1 MAQEEKNQGGGTL
14 VFVRHGQSI
23 WNATNQFTGWVDCD
37 LSEVG
42 VQEAHE
48 GGKELAKAGVEFD
61 IMYTSYQ
68 KRAIKTGDIVL
79 EELDQLWI
87 PVVKSWR
94 LNERMYGAL
103 QGLNKKETV
112 DKHGEKKVLEWRR
125 SYDVPPPEIDPKSP
139 YNPAKEAKYRKLD
152 PKDVPKTEC
161 LKDVVVRVTPFWE
174 SDIAPALKKG
184 KTVLV
189 SAHGNS
195 IRAILK
201 FLDNIPDDVIPGLEI
216 PTGIP
221 LVYRFDK
228 KLKVIKQKN
237 AMEPLSGVFLGD
249 PDKIKEAQEK
259 VKNQIKGK

>member
-112 DKHGEKKVLEWRR
+112 DKHGEKKKCSNGDAVMMFHHRKSIQNRR
-125 SYDVPPPEIDPKSP
+125 TILPKKPNTAS
-139 YNPAKEAKYRKLD
+139 
-152 PKDVPKTEC
+152 
-161 LKDVVVRVTPFWE
+161 
-174 SDIAPALKKG
+174 
-184 KTVLV
+184 
-189 SAHGNS
+189 
-195 IRAILK
+195 
-201 FLDNIPDDVIPGLEI
+201 
-216 PTGIP
+216 
-221 LVYRFDK
+221 
-228 KLKVIKQKN
+228 
-237 AMEPLSGVFLGD
+237 
-249 PDKIKEAQEK
+249 
-259 VKNQIKGK
+259 